1 MLKADVPKFRV
12 SRRQFIKVSSLGG
25 IWLVTRNLTAFAT
38 EPAGQG
44 DSSSG
49 WSGSPGKAR
58 YRIEGRA
65 KVLGQKIFARDFR
78 ARDMAGWPADEACA
92 MVLRTAIVGRT
103 LTGIDLS
110 VLPTDLQPFKI
121 VTAADLNRDGFAF
134 PTTDRQAGVLTPSL
148 FAAVGSAPQF
158 LGQPIAIL
166 LFKNYGTYV
175 RAHKL
180 LQFDRSVLKYAEPS
194 PPPEKSHA
202 QAPMRP
208 PRLAFKATGEEA
220 YSAEPYDLIR
230 PENPSEEPA
239 YAPPTY
245 LTRYADG
252 TGERF
257 SQVMNSF
264 TNPYATTGA
273 RASDREAAHWRKV
286 IETQLQSGVW
296 RIFQGEYGTQQLDPM
311 FMEPESGLGWL
322 ETGRKTLHL
331 LVGTQSSNGCVD
343 DTIKMFGAQS
353 CAYQVNTIVL
363 NACYPGG
370 GFGGRDKS
378 NFPTLLAIAAAYSP
392 KPVRMAYDRFEQ
404 FQSGLKQL
412 GAKISQK
419 LAIDSEGR
427 FQAIVGK
434 YELLAGGRN
443 NYSQWV
449 AALAGYCSGGG
460 YAIPRVS
467 IDAEARASIGVI
479 AGSMRGFGGPQA
491 AFAVESL
498 IDEAAISLKTDPIE
512 LRHRNALAKG
522 GYTVTGFCIPHS
534 LRNAEICE
542 RARRN
547 PLWTER
553 DRVRQEYSGRGM
565 LYGVGFAL
573 ANHSFGAGSDGVMA
587 SVDISPDGSIGIA
600 TNCVDM
606 GNGSATS
613 LAISTAALGANA
625 TRIRLGEVTLFDAL
639 QITGKPYNSWS
650 NPRYTP
656 ALSMSSSA
664 CITAFHQVHAVEQA
678 CRVLLENG
686 IWPAARMLWNRAV
699 CPMASNRR

>member
-1 MLKADVPKFRV
+1 
-12 SRRQFIKVSSLGG
+12 
-25 IWLVTRNLTAFAT
+25 
-38 EPAGQG
+38 
-44 DSSSG
+44 
-49 WSGSPGKAR
+49 
-58 YRIEGRA
+58 
-65 KVLGQKIFARDFR
+65 
-78 ARDMAGWPADEACA
+78 
-92 MVLRTAIVGRT
+92 MVLRTAIVGRS
-103 LTGIDLS
+103 LTRIDLS
-110 VLPTDLQPFKI
+110 VLPSDLQPFKI
-121 VTAADLNRDGFAF
+121 VTAADLSRDGFVF
-134 PTTDRQAGVLTPSL
+134 PNSDLQAGVATPSL

-158 LGQPIAIL
+158 LGQPVAIL
-166 LFKNYGTYV
+166 LFKNCRTYV
-175 RAHKL
+175 RAHGL
-180 LQFDRSVLKYAEPS
+180 LQFNESVLKYAEASS
-194 PPPEKSHA
+194 PP
-202 QAPMRP
+202 
-208 PRLAFKATGEEA
+208 
-220 YSAEPYDLIR
+220 EPQ
-230 PENPSEEPA
+230 NPSEGPA

-264 TNPYATTGA
+264 TNPYSTTGA

-286 IETQLQSGVW
+286 IESELQSGDW
-296 RIFQGEYGTQQLDPM
+296 RIFHGEYDQRRDINDVYG
-311 FMEPESGLGWL
+311 PESGLGWL

-331 LVGTQSSNGCVD
+331 LVGTQSSNGCVA
-343 DTIKMFGAQS
+343 DTLKMFGAQG
-353 CAYQVNTIVL
+353 CAYQINTIVL

-392 KPVRMAYDRFEQ
+392 KPVRIAYDRFEQ

-412 GAKISQK
+412 GANISQK

-449 AALAGYCSGGG
+449 AQLAGYCGGGG

-498 IDEAAISLKTDPIE
+498 VDEAAIELKTDPIE
-512 LRHRNALAKG
+512 LRQRNALAKG

-534 LRNAEICE
+534 VRIAEICE

-553 DRVRQEYSGRGM
+553 DHVRQEYSGRGM

-573 ANHSFGAGSDGVMA
+573 VNKAFGTGSDGVMA
-587 SVDISPDGSIGIA
+587 SVDSSPDGSIGVT

-613 LAISTAALGANA
+613 LAISTAVLGANA
-625 TRIRLGEVTLFDAL
+625 TRIQLGEVTLFNAL
-639 QITGKPYNSWS
+639 QITNKPYNSWS
-650 NPRYTP
+650 NPQYTP
-656 ALSMSSSA
+656 VLSMSSSS

-678 CRVLLENG
+678 CRVLLENA
-686 IWPAARMLWNRAV
+686 IWPAARVLWNRPTNEPFDATKV
-699 CPMASNRR
+699 SWVNGALAMPGHQPLPLFKLCRALHDGGGIVGAMIHASYLGRWIEASFPLDNRDWKGQIDALAIRKAGDQN